1 MNEMIKIEDGF
12 QYSVN
17 IAYDLQN
24 KKKLQS
30 FIPTKDSLKFI
41 EEVLLSTKSDST
53 ERARVL
59 VGAYGKGKSHLVLTI
74 LNLLKGETLENFPK
88 LKKEIEKDN
97 KLKTL
102 IQNYSKSKNKL
113 LPVLITGTSSSVSQ
127 NFLNALE
134 KTLLQN
140 KLDNLMPETNFKSA
154 IQTILRWQK
163 KYPKTLLQFEEQIGK
178 KAETIIEKLQD
189 YNNKTYEQF
198 LKIYP
203 ELTSGGKF
211 NPFGSFDVVEIF
223 ESVIKSL
230 KEKTE
235 YTGIYVVYD
244 EFSKYLETNI
254 AEATI
259 SDTKMLQDF
268 AEKCNRSGKE
278 QLHLMLI
285 CHKEISNYIDKL
297 PKQKI
302 DGWRGIS
309 ERFLHVRLN
318 NNFSQTYEVIQNVII
333 KDEKLWNEFAKK
345 NEEKFQGLISKETV
359 SLFNEFSKEQIKQ
372 LLEGCYPLHPVS
384 IYILP
389 RLSEKIAQNERTLFT
404 FLSSKSANGLEKFL
418 QKHNQDKFNLLTP
431 DVLYDYFEPL
441 FQKEIYS
448 DELYKTYIL
457 TSKILEKICDN
468 CLESKIIKTISLI
481 YILQIFEKLTPS
493 KNTIIESF
501 RFDYSREEV
510 EKALDS
516 LVKNE
521 CLVYLKRSNNFYSL
535 KQSSGVDI
543 TAEIQKRIQKNSH
556 NFSLK
561 QTLNQCNF
569 NKFLYPLRYNDE
581 NEITRYFSFSF
592 IAQDEIKEDTNWT
605 IKSENIKADG
615 VIYAVLLK
623 TKNSRKEVLDSL
635 TKNSYS
641 SKCVFILPKKFA
653 EIEKIAQELN
663 AVAELKSECQ
673 QDSVLQ
679 NEYEI
684 IYDDLMEVIDN
695 FVSIYT
701 QSQNANA
708 DYFYNGEIKIIKRK
722 SDVSELLSDICDKF
736 YSKTPKI
743 VNEALNKNI
752 ITSMSLRSRNKIV
765 AELLKTNLQKQL
777 GITSSQELSVMQS
790 VLYKTQIL
798 CDDDISDC
806 AKINLIPA
814 DKKVSS
820 CLDLIK
826 NYFTSIKQGK
836 QKSFELLYKD
846 LTSDKN
852 GIGMRKG
859 IIPLFVACV
868 VHEYKKQIIFYHHA
882 EQVLLSVEL
891 LNKIN
896 EIPEEYSAG
905 FMDWS
910 QNEEDFIKDLSLVFE
925 QYIIDNEKNIS
936 YDFVFNAMRRWYVSL
951 PKFTKDTKLAYSNSE
966 IPQVYKAFLKDLK
979 QATSSHEFI
988 FVSLRK
994 LFASVNEIKNAKE
1007 YFDKVLDNAILFF
1020 KNVVYKVFASQD
1032 EKEKTLCKVLFDWS
1046 DSLNKTVFNVVFS
1059 DNTSKFLQACNV
1071 QNDSDLY
1078 LIKQI
1083 GLIATDLK
1091 FEDWNDKTF
1100 ETAIKN
1106 IKGFKANA
1114 ENSSFEGSVLDNQNN
1129 QAVAL
1134 KPDSYQLNFADKDGK
1149 LKSKIFDKAELS
1161 QTAFLLDRSIRN
1173 SIKGM
1178 ALSINESEK
1187 RQVLVN
1193 ILLELCG
1200 GK

>member
-17 IAYDLQN
+17 IAYDLQS

-30 FIPTKDSLKFI
+30 FIPTHDALKFI
-41 EEVLLSTKSDST
+41 EEILLSTKSDST

-59 VGAYGKGKSHLVLTI
+59 VGAYGKGKSHLVLTV
-74 LNLLKGETLENFPK
+74 LNLLKDEPLEKFPK

-97 KLKTL
+97 KLKAL
-102 IQNYSKSKNKL
+102 IQNYSESKCKL

-468 CLESKIIKTISLI
+468 SLGSKIIKTISLI

-736 YSKTPKI
+736 YSKTPVI

-798 CDDDISDC
+798 CDDEKSDC

-814 DKKVSS
+814 DKKVSF

-859 IIPLFVACV
+859 IIPLLIACV
-868 VHEYKKQIIFYHHA
+868 IHEYKKQIIFYHHA

-896 EIPEEYSAG
+896 ETPEEYSAG

-910 QNEEDFIKDLSLVFE
+910 KNEEDFVNDLALIFE
-925 QYIIDNEKNIS
+925 QYINDSEKNNS

-951 PKFTKDTKLAYSNSE
+951 PKFTKETRLSYCNSE
-966 IPQVYKAFLKDLK
+966 IPLVYKAFLKDLR
-979 QATSSHEFI
+979 QAASSQDFI
-988 FVSLRK
+988 FVK
-994 LFASVNEIKNAKE
+994 LKKSFASVNEIKNAKV
-1007 YFDKVLDNAILFF
+1007 YFDEVLEKLILFF
-1020 KNVVYKVFASQD
+1020 KNEVYKVFASQD

-1046 DSLNKTVFNVVFS
+1046 DSLNKAVFNVVFS
-1059 DNTSKFLQACNV
+1059 NNTSKFLQACNV

-1114 ENSSFEGSVLDNQNN
+1114 ENSSFEGSVLDNRNN

-1149 LKSKIFDKAELS
+1149 LQSKIFDKAELS